1 MSTLKHSKIP
11 QYSATMITQNGLKE
25 NKTQAKRKSDQGND
39 LYGKAMILF
48 ELQLTEQLNQKL
60 KQYNIKHIS

>member
-1 MSTLKHSKIP
+1 MIKKLKRSMATLNHSKIL

-48 ELQLTEQLNQKL
+48 ELELT
-60 KQYNIKHIS
+60 